1 MTGVSVSCDKRTP
14 ASHAFCVLDQFDGDA
29 MMKTWPEGP

>member
-1 MTGVSVSCDKRTP
+1 MTGVSVSCGKRTP
-14 ASHAFCVLDQFDGDA
+14 PSHFVLSLAQFGGDA